1 LGVVE
6 ALTVAAQGLALLA
19 VTIVLEPGVV
29 QTMVARV
36 LMAAAVALMAL
47 LVLDWGVTILFGP
60 TPIHY
65 FHMDRLVVL
74 GGQRLT
80 PRLVVV
86 QVLGRSLAALVAE
99 RLVLRPE
106 LLLLL
111 MFQQQ

>member
-19 VTIVLEPGVV
+19 VTIVLEPAAA
-29 QTMVARV
+29 QTMAVQV

-47 LVLDWGVTILFGP
+47 LVLDWGVTTLFGP
-60 TPIHY
+60 TRIHY
-65 FHMDRLVVL
+65 FHMDRLAVP

-80 PRLVVV
+80 LRLVMVPV
-86 QVLGRSLAALVAE
+86 WARLLAALVAE
-99 RLVLRPE
+99 RLVAPPE